1 MKVHLRLDSGEDAD
15 PASRPPLG
23 DVISAAGEVFSRA
36 LEELLPEGTL
46 PKEVEISV
54 TLLSLDEIKD
64 QNALHRGIDEPTDV
78 LSFPLW
84 EEAGV
89 FRPAKGLPVLPLG
102 DVVICPE
109 YLRKNLPQ
117 GPSSEKAFLEEMA
130 LMLAHGFLH
139 LLAWDHDTKEDR
151 ETMEAAQEKIRAD
164 LLSAA
169 REREGLPL

>member
-15 PASRPPLG
+15 PASRTPFG
-23 DVISAAGEVFSRA
+23 DVLSAAGEVFSRA
-36 LEELLPEGTL
+36 LEELVPAEAL
-46 PKEVEISV
+46 PKEGEISV
-54 TLLSLDEIKD
+54 TLLSLNEIRD

-84 EEAGV
+84 EEEGV

-109 YLRKNLPQ
+109 YVRKNLPE
-117 GPSSEKAFLEEMA
+117 GPSIEEAFLEEMT

-139 LLAWDHDTKEDR
+139 LLAWDHGTEEDR
-151 ETMEAAQEKIRAD
+151 ETMETAQQKIRAD
-164 LLSAA
+164 LLIAA
-169 REREGLPL
+169 RKRKGLQP